1 MRYRIAQVLAAILF
15 GPPIVVQH
23 FFWLFW
29 GMFGVL
35 LGLIAGKEEQ
45 VRIWHTLQIGP
56 TYASTLLGPLWSYFG
71 HEVEKRALPD
81 DDLRG
86 DNRNLPK
93 MICLARVSHEYA
105 AFTFSRT
112 STWPIYN
119 MGGAE
124 SRPLMMDE

>member
-1 MRYRIAQVLAAILF
+1 MRLRIAQVLAAALF
-15 GPPIVVQH
+15 GVPIVLSH

-29 GMFGVL
+29 GMWGFL

-56 TYASTLLGPLWSYFG
+56 TYASTLLVGGLWSYFG
-71 HEVEKRALPD
+71 HEPEFRRLPD
-81 DDLRG
+81 GSSLEKVIR
-86 DNRNLPK
+86 
-93 MICLARVSHEYA
+93 LASVSHEYA

-112 STWPIYN
+112 STWPIYG

-124 SRPLMMDE
+124 SRTLMEE